1 MPRRSLPWRR
11 ASTTHAS
18 LAAVEAADVS
28 KRFRPIERVQGC
40 STRRRERRTV
50 NRVTPNGESLRTVD
64 LPDTTGLSGAHL
76 RTTEWRGSRPGGAAA
91 RASGPGRQP
100 ARPDRRNFAPAVA
113 VPQDMPPKENARA
126 SIAPAQEERVLRSL
140 RTGRS
145 ELR

>member
-76 RTTEWRGSRPGGAAA
+76 RTTEWRGSRPGGAQLARVA
-91 RASGPGRQP
+91 QASAGAPRPKELRASGRGAAGYAAKGERPCVYRCCPG
-100 ARPDRRNFAPAVA
+100 
-113 VPQDMPPKENARA
+113 
-126 SIAPAQEERVLRSL
+126 
-140 RTGRS
+140 
-145 ELR
+145 